1 MSRLSELIAEL
12 CPDGVEYRALGELL
26 DYEQPS
32 KYIVKS
38 TDYCD
43 NFNVPVL
50 TAGKGLLLGFT
61 NETDGI
67 YNASEDNPVI
77 IFDDFTT
84 SFHWI
89 SYAFKVKSSAMKM
102 LRPKQGTENS
112 FRYLYYAMKRV
123 EYVPE
128 SHTRQ
133 WINKCSKFR
142 IPVPPIEV
150 QREVVR
156 ILDEYTA
163 AHDEL
168 IRLLHEE
175 MRLCEQQ
182 LAMTRNKLLTFSES
196 ERVKWATLGELCRIG
211 RGTYITRKEIIP
223 GAVPVI
229 LGGMEPAY
237 YHNVSNH
244 EGEAIVVSRSGVN
257 AGYASFWNQP
267 IFVSDGFI
275 IDGSVDGVLLSYVY
289 EVMRSRQKEM
299 IAMNRGSGVPHI
311 TGKMLSA
318 LRIPVPSIASQ
329 KELISTL
336 VGFSAKHK
344 TLIHEISLEESYRKG
359 SLSLVR
365 NHLLSF
371 PEKGA

>member
-12 CPDGVEYRALGELL
+12 CPDGVEYKELGELL

-168 IRLLHEE
+168 IRCLHEE

-182 LAMTRNKLLTFSES
+182 LATARNELLKFNGK
-196 ERVKWATLGELCRIG
+196 VKWISLGEIAQVSSGATPPRKNGSLYSGSIPWVKTGEVARGDIAETEEHISEEALVTTSCRLYPA
-211 RGTYITRKEIIP
+211 GT
-223 GAVPVI
+223 
-229 LGGMEPAY
+229 
-237 YHNVSNH
+237 
-244 EGEAIVVSRSGVN
+244 
-257 AGYASFWNQP
+257 
-267 IFVSDGFI
+267 
-275 IDGSVDGVLLSYVY
+275 VL
-289 EVMRSRQKEM
+289 
-299 IAMNRGSGVPHI
+299 IAMYGQGDTRGKSA
-311 TGKMLSA
+311 MLMTSA
-318 LRIPVPSIASQ
+318 ATNQACAALEFRDGINPLFVLKQLQARY
-329 KELISTL
+329 KELRVTFKGKRS
-336 VGFSAKHK
+336 FS
-344 TLIHEISLEESYRKG
+344 
-359 SLSLVR
+359 
-365 NHLLSF
+365 
-371 PEKGA
+371 